1 MKNRCYNCGKAVSPD
16 RTCFSDG
23 NCPEFIPAGTER
35 KCGNCWYYAKDYF
48 FHEDC
53 CTVDEDDEEGT
64 IHMGIDADQE
74 ACGRWEE
81 NLSMHDGEI
90 SYKASG
96 ILGAMKCLLKMEVML
111 CEDGK
116 RVVHFLD
123 PKMGT
128 WEESEITKEEEIQLM
143 RMCYRGLLRK

>member
-1 MKNRCYNCGKAVSPD
+1 MEGSEVVED
-16 RTCFSDG
+16 
-23 NCPEFIPAGTER
+23 TER

-48 FHEDC
+48 CHEDC

-81 NLSMHDGEI
+81 ELTMPDGEAATRKTENF
-90 SYKASG
+90 SAG
-96 ILGAMKCLLKMEVML
+96 TCLLQMEVRWY
-111 CEDGK
+111 EEKGK
-116 RVVHFLD
+116 HTLHFLD
-123 PKMGT
+123 PKHST
-128 WEESEITKEEEIQLM
+128 WEETEITQEEAIQLM